1 MQAPAPMAP
10 AAASPYQP
18 PASGM
23 LKGNIYAFQKWL
35 MIGLALLVFSAAFG
49 ELPFTSSMPD
59 MADYDMT
66 DTKEA
71 EEYADDVDSYMF
83 QISFFGAISAV
94 LQTGALTMLSY
105 AFVREAQEEQG
116 QHVGMRIAFMLA
128 AVVLITSIVGRGFSL
143 F

>member
-23 LKGNIYAFQKWL
+23 FKGSIYAFQKWL

-49 ELPFTSSMPD
+49 ELPFASSLPD
-59 MADYDMT
+59 PADYDLT
-66 DTKEA
+66 VTKEA
-71 EEYADDVDSYMF
+71 DEYADDVDSYMF
-83 QISFFGAISAV
+83 QISFFGAVSAV
-94 LQTGALTMLSY
+94 LQTAALTMLSY

-116 QHVGMRIAFMLA
+116 QHVGVRIVFMLA

>member
-23 LKGNIYAFQKWL
+23 FKGSIYAFQKWL

-49 ELPFTSSMPD
+49 ELPFASSLPD
-59 MADYDMT
+59 PADYDLT
-66 DTKEA
+66 VTKEA

-83 QISFFGAISAV
+83 QISFFGAVSAV
-94 LQTGALTMLSY
+94 LQTAALTMLSY

-116 QHVGMRIAFMLA
+116 QHVGVRIVFMLA